1 MKAPNLNRK
10 LVLESPE
17 DTADGAGGF
26 VQGWVALG
34 TLWAEVKA
42 GSGREGAQ
50 DGVPV
55 SSQTYRITV
64 RGAPVGSLMRPAA
77 DQRFRDGA
85 RTFVIRAVAE
95 ADAQGRFLTC
105 IAQEEVLA

>member
-26 VQGWVALG
+26 VQGWVTRG
-34 TLWAEVKA
+34 TLWAAVVA
-42 GSGREGAQ
+42 RSGGESAQ
-50 DGVPV
+50 EGVPL

-64 RGAPVGSLMRPAA
+64 RGVPVGSSMRPAA

-85 RTFVIRAVAE
+85 RIFVIRAVAE

-105 IAQEEVLA
+105 VAQEEILA